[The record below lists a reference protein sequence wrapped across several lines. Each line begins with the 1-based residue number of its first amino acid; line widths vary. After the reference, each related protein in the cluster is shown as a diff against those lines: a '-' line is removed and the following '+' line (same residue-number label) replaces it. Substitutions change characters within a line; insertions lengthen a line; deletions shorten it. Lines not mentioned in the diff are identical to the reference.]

1 MAHSGSTTHYG
12 LPQFVPTDKP
22 SWVTDVNKAMRDID
36 TAIYE
41 NSGGG
46 GGGAV
51 DSVNGQTGVV
61 VLDAEDVGAVDINDV
76 GVVGGVA
83 DYDDTQAALN
93 GKVNVSSVGV
103 AGGVAGYDA
112 TQTAL
117 NGKVSNS
124 SVGVTGGVAAYDA
137 TQTALN
143 SKLDKSGGSMT
154 GGINMGGNRI
164 TNIGAGQYNDD
175 AVTVEQLGDAITSST
190 AFYRGSFASRAALL
204 GVQWQTTDDSQP
216 YFVSNNDYAYVED
229 DETQNDEAWRYS
241 YKNEAGAL
249 DNGWKPQ
256 FRVNESPLTSAQVA
270 ALNSGITD
278 TKLDDLE
285 DRVGV
290 NVQLDSDYTDL
301 TSAVNSLKSSVSSG
315 KALIASAVT
324 DKGVQTAAS
333 DSFATMAQNIANI
346 PSGETVITK
355 SATGPAQSYSLSRS
369 FNVSTGLQTGDTAK
383 LRSLSCVC
391 NSGTSGALSML
402 VAESINVTFIVGTSF
417 SLNCATT
424 GGSVS
429 RPESRSATIYI
440 DPNSITITFASGT
453 NFNQGSWTLRVVM
466 SK

>member
-1 MAHSGSTTHYG
+1 MSHSGSTTHYG

-22 SWVTDVNKAMRDID
+22 SWVTDVNKAMRDVD
-36 TAIYE
+36 TKLWE
-41 NSGGG
+41 FSQGELP
-46 GGGAV
+46 GAV
-51 DSVNGQTGVV
+51 SSVNGQTGAV

-76 GVVGGVA
+76 GVTGGVA
-83 DYDDTQAALN
+83 DYDDTQ
-93 GKVNVSSVGV
+93 
-103 AGGVAGYDA
+103 
-112 TQTAL
+112 TAL
-117 NGKVSNS
+117 AGKLS
-124 SVGVTGGVAAYDA
+124 
-137 TQTALN
+137 
-143 SKLDKSGGSMT
+143 KSGGSMT
-154 GGINMGGNRI
+154 GGINMGGNPISNVGR
-164 TNIGAGQYNDD
+164 GALNDD

-190 AFYRGSFASRAALL
+190 AFYRGSYASKAALL
-204 GVQWQTTDDSQP
+204 AVQWQTADESQP

-241 YKNEAGAL
+241 YKNEVGAP

-278 TKLDDLE
+278 TKLDALE

-346 PSGETVITK
+346 PAGATVIHK
-355 SATGPAQSYSLSRS
+355 SGTSASGSYSLTRTFAINSGLT
-369 FNVSTGLQTGDTAK
+369 TGEAATLNA
-383 LRSLSCVC
+383 LSCVG
-391 NSGTSGALSML
+391 NYGTSGAFAVLI
-402 VAESINVTFIVGTSF
+402 AETVNQGFIVGQNFT
-417 SLNCATT
+417 LNCVTQQIGYNA
-424 GGSVS
+424 G
-429 RPESRSATIYI
+429 PERRSATIMI
-440 DPNSITITFASGT
+440 GPSSISVTFASGT
-453 NFNQGSWTLRVVM
+453 NFSTGEFTLRAVI